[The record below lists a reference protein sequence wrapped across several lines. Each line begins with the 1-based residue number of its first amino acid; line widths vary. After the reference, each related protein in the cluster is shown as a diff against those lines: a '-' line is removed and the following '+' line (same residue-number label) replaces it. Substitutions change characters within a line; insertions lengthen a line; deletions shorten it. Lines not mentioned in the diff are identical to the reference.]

1 MPEKIVI
8 PAYLRETLYKRNVQI
23 NSLERLPRDL
33 KKEVLAGKRPVL
45 VFHDGKI
52 HPARVKKA
60 SPESA
65 LLEFLSTPPSL
76 QEKENLL
83 VVIATDRVRYVL
95 QGVIRKIGESLVY
108 LEFVNPRVDPRLE
121 IPGERVVFLSPL
133 PLELF
138 EALLSGKFFLLRD
151 TNVSREALGHI
162 GKFYVYDLIIDE
174 SENVAEEFERI
185 MASPGKIFFLKDIS
199 RSGACVFIRKILT
212 FPRETFPLYFR
223 TGLTEGDKGMALSLG
238 LVGLNRGV
246 RVEGERTYLHMMWVK
261 KLPEEVIIFLK
272 GLFSETPPSPSAR

>member
-1 MPEKIVI
+1 MPEKIVL

-23 NSLERLPRDL
+23 NSLERLPRDV

-95 QGVIRKIGESLVY
+95 QGVIRKIAESLVY
-108 LEFVNPRVDPRLE
+108 IEFVNPRVDPRLE

-151 TNVSREALGHI
+151 TNVSREALGHL

-185 MASPGKIFFLKDIS
+185 MASSGKIFTLKDFS
-199 RSGACVFIRKILT
+199 RSGACLYTGKTLSLE
-212 FPRETFPLYFR
+212 RETFPLYVR
-223 TGLTEGDKGMALSLG
+223 GSLENKDRGLALNLG
-238 LVGLNRGV
+238 LVGLSRQV
-246 RVEGERTYLHMMWVK
+246 RVVEGKTFIHVMWVK